1 MTTDSTPDATGPGTE
16 ATPTSPG
23 DVPLQIRMQIL
34 STEHWSLL
42 ATRALAW
49 NETFTRANMFM
60 SALSFSVVA
69 LALVGQASGFGS
81 DFRTFALIV
90 LPVVLF
96 LGIATALR
104 MDSSNY
110 NDLLCI
116 VGMNRIRAA
125 YVEVDPDMKRYF
137 IMGYTDDYEGIIKT
151 MGGIPTRSVAA
162 DILSASPVVVG
173 VLNAVLVASIAGVAS
188 IQAGLSEGWAM
199 FAAGTAF
206 VVTVGVLA
214 LLTAKTL
221 NDVQKDYKPV
231 FPGDAHAQAV
241 SGTTSTE

>member
-1 MTTDSTPDATGPGTE
+1 MTSDPTSDDLETPDRGQRQAME
-16 ATPTSPG
+16 
-23 DVPLQIRMQIL
+23 DVPVSVRMQIL

-42 ATRALAW
+42 ATRSLAW
-49 NETFTRANMFM
+49 NETFTRASMFM

-81 DFRTFALIV
+81 DFRIFALIV

-116 VGMNRIRAA
+116 IGMNRIRAA
-125 YVEVDPDMKRYF
+125 YLEVAPDMRRFF
-137 IMGYTDDYEGIIKT
+137 IMGSTDDYAGIVKT

-173 VLNAVLVASIAGVAS
+173 ILNAVVVAAIVGLACIQLGV
-188 IQAGLSEGWAM
+188 SEGWAM
-199 FAAGTAF
+199 FASSLAF
-206 VVTVGVLA
+206 LATVAILA
-214 LLTAKTL
+214 FLTAKTL
-221 NDVQKDYKPV
+221 NDIQKDYQPL
-231 FPGDAHAQAV
+231 FPGTPEAAPPP
-241 SGTTSTE
+241 SP

>member
-1 MTTDSTPDATGPGTE
+1 
-16 ATPTSPG
+16 
-23 DVPLQIRMQIL
+23 
-34 STEHWSLL
+34 
-42 ATRALAW
+42 
-49 NETFTRANMFM
+49 MFM

-104 MDSSNY
+104 MDTSNY

-125 YVEVDPDMKRYF
+125 YLEVDPDMQRFF
-137 IMGYTDDYEGIIKT
+137 ITGYTDDYEGIVKT

-162 DILSASPVVVG
+162 DVLSASPVIVG
-173 VLNAVLVASIAGVAS
+173 VLNAVLVASIVGVAC
-188 IQAGLSEGWAM
+188 IQAGAGEGWAM
-199 FAAGTAF
+199 FAAGVAF
-206 VVTVGVLA
+206 VVTVAIIAVVA
-214 LLTAKTL
+214 AKTL
-221 NDVQKDYKPV
+221 NDIQKDYQPL
-231 FPGDAHAQAV
+231 FPSKANR
-241 SGTTSTE
+241 

>member
-1 MTTDSTPDATGPGTE
+1 ME
-16 ATPTSPG
+16 
-23 DVPLQIRMQIL
+23 DVPVSVRMQIL

-42 ATRALAW
+42 ATRSLAW
-49 NETFTRANMFM
+49 NETFTRASMFM

-81 DFRTFALIV
+81 DFRIFALIV

-116 VGMNRIRAA
+116 IGMNRIRAA
-125 YVEVDPDMKRYF
+125 YLEVAPDMRRFF
-137 IMGYTDDYEGIIKT
+137 IMGSTDDYAGIVKT

-173 VLNAVLVASIAGVAS
+173 ILNAVVVAAIVGLACIQLGV
-188 IQAGLSEGWAM
+188 SEGWAM
-199 FAAGTAF
+199 FASSLAF
-206 VVTVGVLA
+206 LATVAILA
-214 LLTAKTL
+214 FLTAKTL
-221 NDVQKDYKPV
+221 NDIQKDYQPL
-231 FPGDAHAQAV
+231 FPGTPEAAPPP
-241 SGTTSTE
+241 SP

>member
-1 MTTDSTPDATGPGTE
+1 ME
-16 ATPTSPG
+16 
-23 DVPLQIRMQIL
+23 DVPVSVRMQIL

-42 ATRALAW
+42 ATRSLAW
-49 NETFTRANMFM
+49 NETFTRASMFM

-81 DFRTFALIV
+81 DFRIFALIV

-116 VGMNRIRAA
+116 IGMNRIRAA
-125 YVEVDPDMKRYF
+125 YLEVAPDMRRFF
-137 IMGYTDDYEGIIKT
+137 IMGSTDDYAGIVKT

-173 VLNAVLVASIAGVAS
+173 ILNAVVVAAIVGLACIQLGV
-188 IQAGLSEGWAM
+188 SEGWAM
-199 FAAGTAF
+199 FASSLAF
-206 VVTVGVLA
+206 LATVAILA
-214 LLTAKTL
+214 FLTAKTL
-221 NDVQKDYKPV
+221 KHIHNDNP
-231 FPGDAHAQAV
+231 PLIPRTPEAAPPP
-241 SGTTSTE
+241 SP